1 MFFFL
6 QLTGDISHL
15 RLGLLKEGFSR
26 PQSEPDVDELVKKG
40 AEGLAK
46 KTCASL
52 PDISVPMHLD
62 GKVASPHFAKL
73 ILTVTTTL
81 VFYLSLLRNSVEDSI
96 RYTSSLSKF

>member
-1 MFFFL
+1 MFFL

-52 PDISVPMHLD
+52 QDISVPMHLD
-62 GKVASPHFAKL
+62 GKFCFPSFCKTNTDSNCDFSVLSF
-73 ILTVTTTL
+73 VTP
-81 VFYLSLLRNSVEDSI
+81 E
-96 RYTSSLSKF
+96 

>member
-1 MFFFL
+1 MFFL

-26 PQSEPDVDELVKKG
+26 SQSEPDVDELVKKG

-52 PDISVPMHLD
+52 QDVSVPMHLD
-62 GKVASPHFAKL
+62 GKFCFSSFCKTNTDSNYDFSVLSF
-73 ILTVTTTL
+73 VTP
-81 VFYLSLLRNSVEDSI
+81 E
-96 RYTSSLSKF
+96 

>member
-1 MFFFL
+1 MNNGLTHVLRIFFL

-46 KTCASL
+46 KTGASL
-52 PDISVPMHLD
+52 QDISVPMHLD
-62 GKVASPHFAKL
+62 GKFCFPSFCKTNTGSNYDF
-73 ILTVTTTL
+73 TV
-81 VFYLSLLRNSVEDSI
+81 LSFVTAE
-96 RYTSSLSKF
+96 

>member
-1 MFFFL
+1 MFFL

-15 RLGLLKEGFSR
+15 RLGILKEGFSR

-52 PDISVPMHLD
+52 QDISVPMHLD
-62 GKVASPHFAKL
+62 GKFCFPSFCKTNTDSNYDFSVLSF
-73 ILTVTTTL
+73 VTP
-81 VFYLSLLRNSVEDSI
+81 E
-96 RYTSSLSKF
+96 